1 MIFEYPSGAT
11 PLDANEKKSLIPPDI
26 ATQAALNQ
34 AEQSN
39 IISAQKWALSRKRKN
54 ILSEEFLCRLHREMF
69 KLVWRWAGKYR
80 TTEKNIGV
88 PPYEITTEVHKLIAD
103 CQYWIENK
111 TCDWDELGARF
122 HHRLVAIHLFPNG
135 NGRHG
140 RLATDVLL
148 MTHGQKIFT
157 WGEATFYDNKHL
169 RENYITALR
178 EADQKNYQSLIE
190 FVRS

>member
-1 MIFEYPSGAT
+1 MIFEYPYGAT
-11 PLDANEKKSLIPPDI
+11 PLDPNEKKSLIPPDI

-39 IISAQKWALSRKRKN
+39 IILAQKWALSRKRKN

-69 KLVWRWAGKYR
+69 KLVWLWAGKYR
-80 TTEKNIGV
+80 MTEKNIGV
-88 PPYEITTEVHKLIAD
+88 PPYEITMEVHKLIAD
-103 CQYWIENK
+103 CQYWIKKK
-111 TCDWDELGARF
+111 TFDWDELGARF

-148 MTHGQKIFT
+148 AAHNQKIFS
-157 WGEATFYDNKHL
+157 WGESLSPKLA
-169 RENYITALR
+169 REKYLAALR
-178 EADQKNYQSLIE
+178 DADQKNYHALIE
-190 FVRS
+190 FVRL

>member
-1 MIFEYPSGAT
+1 MIFEYPHGAT
-11 PLDANEKKSLIPPDI
+11 PLNANEKKSLIPPDI

-39 IISAQKWALSRKRKN
+39 IISAQKWALNRKRKN

-80 TTEKNIGV
+80 STEKNIGV
-88 PPYEITTEVHKLIAD
+88 SPYEITTEVYKLIAD
-103 CQYWIENK
+103 CQHWIENK
-111 TCDWDELGARF
+111 IFDWDELGARF
-122 HHRLVAIHLFPNG
+122 HHRLVSIHLFPNG

-157 WGEATFYDNKHL
+157 WGKPTLHNDSRA
-169 RENYITALR
+169 RENYIMALR
-178 EADQKNYQSLIE
+178 KADQKNYQTLIE